1 MLDLPDRE
9 WRRIVTLLVSAWTIG
24 LILSL
29 LALGVYISYRVFA
42 FPDITADGS
51 ITFGAAVAAAM
62 LTRGMNPFVAS
73 GAAFLAGTLAGACT
87 GALHTRFKINQLLSG
102 ILVMTAL
109 YSINLHVMGQSN
121 LPLLS
126 ARTLTTY
133 AERIGRRLSG
143 GDTAI
148 LIGWPVSA
156 RELGSLL
163 LIAAVVLLVACAAYL
178 FFRTNL
184 GSAMRASGDNAQMI
198 RALGVSVENM
208 IILGLAISNG
218 LIAFAGALLAQYQGF
233 ADVQMG
239 IGMVVWGL
247 ASVIIGRALVGS
259 DSLGSALTGTI
270 MGSVLF
276 RLIIAVA
283 LRWGLNPND
292 LKLVTAIFVFGAL
305 VLPMALGVRTS
316 RPRPSGRPRPDGL
329 IPR

>member
-1 MLDLPDRE
+1 M
-9 WRRIVTLLVSAWTIG
+9 TLLVSAWTIG

-51 ITFGAAVAAAM
+51 ITFGAAVAASM
-62 LTRGMNPFVAS
+62 ITHGTNPLAAS
-73 GAAFLAGTLAGACT
+73 AVAFLAGSVAGICT
-87 GALHTRFKINQLLSG
+87 GVLHTRFKINQLLSG

-109 YSINLHVMGQSN
+109 YSVNLHVMGQSN
-121 LPLLS
+121 LPLLN
-126 ARTLTTY
+126 AKTLTTY
-133 AERIGRRLSG
+133 AESLGRRISG
-143 GDTAI
+143 RDTAN
-148 LIGWPVSA
+148 LLGWTVSA
-156 RELGSLL
+156 RDLGSLIL
-163 LIAAVVLLVACAAYL
+163 AAAIVFVIALIAFV

-198 RALGVSVENM
+198 RAMGVSVENM
-208 IILGLAISNG
+208 IVLGLALSNG
-218 LIAFAGALLAQYQGF
+218 LIAFSGALLAQYQGF

-259 DSLGSALTGTI
+259 DSLGNALTGTI

-276 RLIIAVA
+276 RLIIALA

-292 LKLVTAIFVFGAL
+292 LKLVTALFVFGAL
-305 VLPMALGVRTS
+305 VLPQLLPRMKVRKHAAVA
-316 RPRPSGRPRPDGL
+316 
-329 IPR
+329 